1 MSKVNYPN
9 AVREIP
15 VHEHGSKAWLI
26 ERANTLGASE
36 LGKAL
41 GVSPYGGLLSL
52 VIDKRQALAGNPEV
66 ISSDAMQ
73 DGQDAEDTVLRMAWR
88 RLQQLAGGAYYST
101 PQPEIVKGTA
111 IALGAVS
118 ATPDALIIESETGN
132 AVSLIEAKLD
142 RSRNT
147 DWAEVLENGFGHL
160 SGQDLRLNYWW
171 QVQTQLYVSG
181 LSVGYLAVWTVFNFY
196 LIEIEADEAAADVIA
211 QVGPTVMAW
220 VTDSA
225 DRLPAPTDADGLRTI
240 ASTVRPASEG
250 PIEVDGEVAEALAA
264 YVSLGKRIDALEE
277 ERDAAKRIILEAHN
291 LGAKIA
297 TVDGIKSSF
306 IAASERV
313 SLDTKKLES
322 EHPELVS
329 QYRKVSQ
336 VSASCR
342 VTAPRSKG

>member
-101 PQPEIVKGTA
+101 PQPEMVKGTA

-118 ATPDALIIESETGN
+118 ATPDALIIESETSN

-147 DWAEVLENGFGHL
+147 DWTEVLENGFGHL
-160 SGQDLRLNYWW
+160 SGADLRLNYWW

-264 YVSLGKRIDALEE
+264 YVSLGKQIDALDEQ
-277 ERDAAKRIILEAHN
+277 RDAAKRIILSAHN
-291 LGAKIA
+291 AGAKLA
-297 TVDGIKSSF
+297 SADGIKSSF
-306 IAASERV
+306 IAASERM
-313 SLDTKKLES
+313 SIDTKKLETD
-322 EHPELVS
+322 HPALMAD
-329 QYRKVSQ
+329 YRKVTQ

>member
-15 VHEHGSKAWLI
+15 VHEHGSREWLI

-36 LGKAL
+36 IGKAL

-52 VIDKRQALAGNPEV
+52 VIEKRQARAGNPDV

-88 RLQQLAGGAYYST
+88 RLQQLAGGAYHAT
-101 PQPEIVKGTA
+101 PQPDMVKGTA
-111 IALGAVS
+111 IALGALS
-118 ATPDALIIESETGN
+118 ATPDALIIDRETMN

-160 SGQDLRLNYWW
+160 SGADLRLNYWW
-171 QVQTQLYVSG
+171 QVQCQLYCSG

-196 LIEIEADEAAADVIA
+196 LIEIEADEAAAEVIA

-220 VTDSA
+220 VVDSA

-250 PIEVDGEVAEALAA
+250 PIEVEGAVAEALAA
-264 YVSLGKRIDALEE
+264 YVSLGKQIDALDEQ
-277 ERDAAKRIILEAHN
+277 RDAAKRIILDAHN
-291 LGAKIA
+291 AGAKLA
-297 TVDGIKSSF
+297 SADGIKSSF

-322 EHPELVS
+322 DHPALVAD
-329 QYRKVSQ
+329 YRKVTQ

>member
-9 AVREIP
+9 AVRQIP

-101 PQPEIVKGTA
+101 PQPEMVKGTA

-142 RSRNT
+142 RFALGTKPGR
-147 DWAEVLENGFGHL
+147 AHRFRHE
-160 SGQDLRLNYWW
+160 
-171 QVQTQLYVSG
+171 
-181 LSVGYLAVWTVFNFY
+181 AVIDHNVR
-196 LIEIEADEAAADVIA
+196 AHDV
-211 QVGPTVMAW
+211 
-220 VTDSA
+220 
-225 DRLPAPTDADGLRTI
+225 
-240 ASTVRPASEG
+240 
-250 PIEVDGEVAEALAA
+250 
-264 YVSLGKRIDALEE
+264 
-277 ERDAAKRIILEAHN
+277 
-291 LGAKIA
+291 
-297 TVDGIKSSF
+297 
-306 IAASERV
+306 
-313 SLDTKKLES
+313 
-322 EHPELVS
+322 
-329 QYRKVSQ
+329 
-336 VSASCR
+336 
-342 VTAPRSKG
+342 

>member
-1 MSKVNYPN
+1 
-9 AVREIP
+9 
-15 VHEHGSKAWLI
+15 
-26 ERANTLGASE
+26 
-36 LGKAL
+36 
-41 GVSPYGGLLSL
+41 
-52 VIDKRQALAGNPEV
+52 
-66 ISSDAMQ
+66 MQ

-88 RLQQLAGGAYYST
+88 RLQQLAGGAYHAT
-101 PQPEIVKGTA
+101 PQPDMVKGTA
-111 IALGAVS
+111 IALGALS
-118 ATPDALIIESETGN
+118 ATPDALIIDQETMN

-147 DWAEVLENGFGHL
+147 DWSEVLENGFGHL
-160 SGQDLRLNYWW
+160 SGADLRLNYWW
-171 QVQTQLYVSG
+171 QVQCQLYCTG

-196 LIEIEADEAAADVIA
+196 LIEIEADEAAAEVIA

-220 VTDSA
+220 VVDSA

-250 PIEVDGEVAEALAA
+250 PIEVEGAVAEALAA
-264 YVSLGKRIDALEE
+264 YVSLGKQIDALDEQ
-277 ERDAAKRIILEAHN
+277 RDAAKRIILDAHN
-291 LGAKIA
+291 AGAKLA
-297 TVDGIKSSF
+297 SADGIKSSF

-322 EHPELVS
+322 DHPALVAD
-329 QYRKVSQ
+329 YRKVTQ